1 MKAKNIFAGAMAGV
15 FALSVGLFSAPVF
28 AEEITVEQEREVR
41 QAATFIRGLYSD
53 LVDEY
58 NSAPGVSQVSLSE
71 IGEQDDDEPY
81 LVVASGNAMA
91 LPGKSVGAK
100 VTTVDGGIDYSFS
113 FTVTEEINDELL
125 GNGFIAY
132 EVSGLGMPEFKK
144 GNVVCRIDDGGFAC
158 AHFAWYTPT
167 PEWEEFLS
175 GIGAAYKDANEDKLP
190 LAAYRTYNN
199 SNLPEIK
206 NSDVE
211 PYQNVAVSMTNGNG
225 IGGGMS
231 LFYRASET
239 SDWVFFAHAQ
249 AVLDCSKYTGD
260 AEKGFAGDVCYE
272 EDGSEGIVGESGVK
286 VPDTGANT
294 LSENGSALAA
304 FTASTFVVLSALGLG
319 SYLKNR
325 KKGHFVF
332 DKK

>member
-28 AEEITVEQEREVR
+28 ADGVTITQEQEDEV
-41 QAATFIRGLYSD
+41 AMATNFIGGLYSD
-53 LVDEY
+53 LVDVHNNGEGAMHA
-58 NSAPGVSQVSLSE
+58 NLSTV
-71 IGEQDDDEPY
+71 GEQEQYEPF

-91 LPGKSVGAK
+91 LPIKSIGAK
-100 VTTVDGGIDYSFS
+100 VTADDGIDYEFY
-113 FTVTEEINDELL
+113 TGAAGALEEDLSDS
-125 GNGFIAY
+125 GFIAY
-132 EVSGLGMPEFKK
+132 EVTGLGMPEFKK

-332 DKK
+332 DK

>member
-28 AEEITVEQEREVR
+28 AEGVTQEQEDEVM
-41 QAATFIRGLYSD
+41 AAVTYIRGLYSG
-53 LVDEY
+53 LVNAHNNAEGAFHA
-58 NSAPGVSQVSLSE
+58 NLSAV
-71 IGEQDDDEPY
+71 GEQDIYEPY
-81 LVVASGNAMA
+81 LAVASDNVMA
-91 LPGKSVGAK
+91 LPIKSIGAK
-100 VTTVDGGIDYSFS
+100 VTADDGIDYEFY
-113 FTVTEEINDELL
+113 TGVAGALEEDLSDS
-125 GNGFIAY
+125 GFIAY
-132 EVSGLGMPEFKK
+132 EVTGLGMPEFKR

-175 GIGAAYKDANEDKLP
+175 GIGAAYKDANEGRLP
-190 LAAYRTYNN
+190 LVASKTDNN
-199 SNLPEIK
+199 ANIPEIK

-211 PYQNVAVSMTNGNG
+211 PYQNVAVGISNGNG
-225 IGGGMS
+225 VGGG
-231 LFYRASET
+231 LAYFYRASET
-239 SDWVFFAHAQ
+239 SDWVFFAHVQ
-249 AVLDCSKYTGD
+249 DVLDCSKYTGD

-304 FTASTFVVLSALGLG
+304 FTTSTFVVLSALGLG
-319 SYLKNR
+319 AYLKNR